1 MRPVTEVTC
10 VDGTVL
16 AVEPVPVLDRAG
28 VPYEV
33 TLRLLRDGAVFGE
46 VGERCGWF
54 LRAALGRL
62 ADGTST
68 LEQGVR
74 AWARDD
80 GLEPEAAWA
89 HLQRYLPRDRELLA
103 FLARDPDDPG
113 AAGELRVWLR
123 SERRWTASGWVVEHR
138 AVLDA
143 WGADGRG
150 VRAVMDRTV
159 LHALLVALVAAVDVV
174 LA

>member
-1 MRPVTEVTC
+1 MRPVTELTC
-10 VDGTVL
+10 ADGTVL
-16 AVEPVPVLDRAG
+16 SVEPVPVLDRTG

-54 LRAALGRL
+54 LRTALARL
-62 ADGTST
+62 EDGTST

-74 AWARDD
+74 AWARAD

-89 HLQRYLPRDRELLA
+89 DLQRYLPRDRELLA
-103 FLARDPDDPG
+103 FLARDPVDPS

-123 SERRWTASGWVVEHR
+123 PERRWAASGWVVEHR

-150 VRAVMDRTV
+150 VRAVMDRTA
-159 LHALLVALVAAVDVV
+159 LRALLVGLVAAVDVA